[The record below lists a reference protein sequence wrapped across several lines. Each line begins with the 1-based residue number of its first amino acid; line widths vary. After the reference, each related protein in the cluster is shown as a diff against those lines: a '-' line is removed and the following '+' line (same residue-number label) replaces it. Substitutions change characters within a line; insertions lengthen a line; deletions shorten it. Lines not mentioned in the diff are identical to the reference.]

1 MASPRNGRTTA
12 GTEPAKSAL
21 YAQLARVALAL
32 GSAGRLQILEYVA
45 QGERSV
51 EALASMSG
59 LSVANTSKHLQALRQ
74 TGLVTA
80 RKEGLRVYYLL
91 AGDDVVALVS
101 ALRAVAERR
110 VAEVE
115 RLVKLWLA
123 HRDEMEPVRAAE
135 LLERAQKGLVTVL
148 DVRPAEEYAAAHIPG
163 AVNVPLDRLEGFLSR
178 LPKRKEVVA
187 YCRGPYCLMSF
198 DAVDKLRKR
207 GWRARRL
214 ENGLPEWRAAG
225 LPVVAA
231 EEFSGDPK
239 PGKPDARGA

>member
-1 MASPRNGRTTA
+1 MRPRKPVA
-12 GTEPAKSAL
+12 GADSFKSAL

-32 GSAGRLQILEYVA
+32 GSPGRLQILEYVA

-51 EALASMSG
+51 ETLASMSG
-59 LSVANTSKHLQALRQ
+59 LSMANTSKHLQALRQ
-74 TGLVTA
+74 AGLVTA

-91 AGDDVVALVS
+91 AGGDVVALVS
-101 ALRAVAERR
+101 ALRTVAERR

-123 HRDEMEPVRAAE
+123 HRDEMEPVRAVE
-135 LLERAQKGLVTVL
+135 LLARARKGLVTVL
-148 DVRPAEEYAAAHIPG
+148 DVRPAEEYAVAHIPG
-163 AVNVPLDRLEGFLSR
+163 ALNVPLDRLESFLSR

-198 DAVDKLRKR
+198 DAVERLRKR

-231 EEFSGDPK
+231 ESND
-239 PGKPDARGA
+239 DA

>member
-1 MASPRNGRTTA
+1 MARPASA
-12 GTEPAKSAL
+12 TEPLKSSL

-32 GSAGRLQILEYVA
+32 GSPGRLQILEYVA

-51 EALASMSG
+51 EALAKMSG

-74 TGLVTA
+74 AGLVTS

-91 AGDDVVALVS
+91 AGDDVVTLVS

-123 HRDEMEPVRAAE
+123 HRDQMEPVRAAE
-135 LLERAQKGLVTVL
+135 LLERARKGLVTVL
-148 DVRPAEEYAAAHIPG
+148 DVRPAEEYAAGHIPG
-163 AVNVPLDRLEGFLSR
+163 AINVPPEKLESFLSR

-198 DAVDKLRKR
+198 DAVDRLRQR

-231 EEFSGDPK
+231 ANAEN
-239 PGKPDARGA
+239 GKAGRT